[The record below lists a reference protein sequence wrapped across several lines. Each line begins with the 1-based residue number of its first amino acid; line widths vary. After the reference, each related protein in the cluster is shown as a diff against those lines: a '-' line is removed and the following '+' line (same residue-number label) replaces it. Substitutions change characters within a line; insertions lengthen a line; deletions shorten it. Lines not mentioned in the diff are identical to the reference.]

1 MIELNDVHFS
11 YPKINNATDTE
22 SGSNLSS
29 HSDEIIKGI
38 SLKIVP
44 GEFVCLLGANGS
56 GKTTLGKLI
65 NGLVAPS
72 SGSVCVDGFSA
83 SHEEEVYDVRRLVGM
98 VFQDPTRQLVA
109 STIEDELAFGPENL
123 GIPAPEIRKR
133 IDWSL
138 KILNLENLRHAE
150 PHYLSGGQTQRV
162 AIASV
167 LVMHPRYII
176 MDEPTAMLDPAGR
189 RSVLEAIDILRR
201 SLGMAVI
208 YITHH
213 MEEVLSSERV
223 VAIKDGTLFF
233 DGAPLELFGA
243 REMVE
248 ALSLELPPLIQ
259 LINSLNDLGYD
270 LPMSFSWKDTAL
282 NIENRLKRE
291 TNYK

>member
-1 MIELNDVHFS
+1 MIELNNVYFS
-11 YPKINNATDTE
+11 YPKIKNTSGGEIDFVSSE
-22 SGSNLSS
+22 SE
-29 HSDEIIKGI
+29 HKIIKGI
-38 SLKIVP
+38 SLKINP

-65 NGLVAPS
+65 NGLIVPS
-72 SGSVCVDGFSA
+72 SGTVSVDGFSTA
-83 SHEEEVYDVRRLVGM
+83 DEEEVYDVRRLVGM
-98 VFQDPTRQLVA
+98 VFQDPTRQIVA

-123 GIPAPEIRKR
+123 GISASEIRKR
-133 IDWSL
+133 IDWAL
-138 KILNLENLRHAE
+138 NILNLEKVRSAE

-189 RSVLEAIDILRR
+189 HSVLEAIDILRH

-213 MEEVLSSERV
+213 MEEVLCAQRI
-223 VAIKDGTLFF
+223 VAIKEGALFF
-233 DGAPLELFGA
+233 DGTPMELFKA
-243 REMVE
+243 KKIVE
-248 ALSLELPPLIQ
+248 DLSLEMPQLVQ

-270 LPMSFSWKDTAL
+270 LPISFSWKDTAE
-282 NIENRLKRE
+282 NIAAKLEK
-291 TNYK
+291 

>member
-1 MIELNDVHFS
+1 MIELNNVYFS
-11 YPKINNATDTE
+11 YPKIKNTSGGEIDFVSSE
-22 SGSNLSS
+22 SE
-29 HSDEIIKGI
+29 HKIIKGI
-38 SLKIVP
+38 SLKINP

-65 NGLVAPS
+65 NGLIVPS
-72 SGSVCVDGFSA
+72 SGTVSVDGFSTA
-83 SHEEEVYDVRRLVGM
+83 DEEEVYDVRRLVGM
-98 VFQDPTRQLVA
+98 VFQDPTRQIVA

-123 GIPAPEIRKR
+123 GISASEIRKR
-133 IDWSL
+133 IDWAL
-138 KILNLENLRHAE
+138 NILNLEKVRSAE

-189 RSVLEAIDILRR
+189 HSVLEAIDILRH

-213 MEEVLSSERV
+213 MEEVLCAQRI
-223 VAIKDGTLFF
+223 VAIKEGALFF
-233 DGAPLELFGA
+233 DGTPMELFKA
-243 REMVE
+243 KKIVE
-248 ALSLELPPLIQ
+248 DLSLEMPQLVQ

-270 LPMSFSWKDTAL
+270 LPMSFSWKDTAE
-282 NIENRLKRE
+282 NIAAKLEK
-291 TNYK
+291 